1 MAEIEFIPEPRPDH
15 LGRETMPRLIL
26 LGWFFLSISPVHARE
41 LPPVDEIDWPT
52 FRAEVR
58 GLLKRLDQLER
69 GGVAVLPADVL
80 RQTRR
85 LTSSEEQPDDPRQRV
100 REVQKILDSHC
111 LLGVSINP
119 ESRVKAARGEL
130 RLPLRQ
136 GETRYALVRVHNE
149 GGVTHALRVGS
160 EQAYEPGSRDAD
172 RWLELS
178 LVNEAPFD
186 NRLSGRLV
194 EYRLIKLRPQQSGKR
209 EAVLS
214 FDVGQGSQDLGFRSD
229 LPILFAIQ
237 PR

>member
-1 MAEIEFIPEPRPDH
+1 
-15 LGRETMPRLIL
+15 MPRLIF
-26 LGWFFLSISPVHARE
+26 LGWFFLSLTPIQADE
-41 LPPVDEIDWPT
+41 LLPVDGVDWPT

-58 GLLKRLDQLER
+58 GLLKRLDQMER
-69 GGVAVLPADVL
+69 GEAGVLPGEIL
-80 RQTRR
+80 RQLRSM
-85 LTSSEEQPDDPRQRV
+85 TSSEEPSADPRKQV

-119 ESRVKAARGEL
+119 ESRVKAARGGL
-130 RLPLRQ
+130 RLTLRQ
-136 GETRYALVRVHNE
+136 GETQSALVRVHNE
-149 GGVTHALRVGS
+149 GGVTHALRVSS
-160 EQAYEPGSRDAD
+160 EQACQPGSRDRD

-209 EAVLS
+209 EAVFT

-229 LPILFAIQ
+229 LPILFTIQ